1 MMRLCQLRGS
11 GVKQSGFAV
20 LLISAVLMIAA
31 AMLSFLL
38 SGSVVSQQRN
48 IGNDLRISQALSAA
62 QAGVE
67 YGTVYLDDN
76 YDTITDGQTVSGTL
90 SNGSTYAVTFT
101 FQGSKDL
108 IKVVATGASSD
119 NTATRV
125 ISQTVSYVTEEVAGG
140 VMTDVPLTTRGAVQ
154 MDSNSQIINES
165 NDFTITSGGEVTL
178 SLNATTETASGVSSS
193 SGDIQTDI
201 IQNDSA
207 TGSKTDTELQ
217 NDILGDLIS
226 NFTMTADITYD
237 HSSDYDYSAEV
248 DGIEGQNI
256 QMNQNGTTA
265 TITGNINIGT
275 ASNPVTMYVDGDLTV
290 SSNVIIYGNIHVTG
304 NILMNSN
311 VQIYGNISSEG
322 DLQMNS
328 NDVVHGNV
336 TITGEVTLNS
346 NATVYGLLFA
356 LSPNGITMNSNS
368 AVYGAVVSG
377 GPTELNSQAKIE
389 YNAENV
395 TSSTGGTSTT
405 GNYAKVPGSWND
417 LGI

>member
-1 MMRLCQLRGS
+1 
-11 GVKQSGFAV
+11 
-20 LLISAVLMIAA
+20 
-31 AMLSFLL
+31 
-38 SGSVVSQQRN
+38 
-48 IGNDLRISQALSAA
+48 
-62 QAGVE
+62 
-67 YGTVYLDDN
+67 
-76 YDTITDGQTVSGTL
+76 
-90 SNGSTYAVTFT
+90 
-101 FQGSKDL
+101 
-108 IKVVATGASSD
+108 
-119 NTATRV
+119 
-125 ISQTVSYVTEEVAGG
+125 
-140 VMTDVPLTTRGAVQ
+140 
-154 MDSNSQIINES
+154 
-165 NDFTITSGGEVTL
+165 
-178 SLNATTETASGVSSS
+178 
-193 SGDIQTDI
+193 
-201 IQNDSA
+201 
-207 TGSKTDTELQ
+207 
-217 NDILGDLIS
+217 
-226 NFTMTADITYD
+226 MTADITYD